1 MAHSFAAALAIPGG
15 QNPRICS
22 KEMYKNLGLEISSLP
37 YDAKREKV
45 LEFLRRHANCHVHL
59 TDLCNEIKFISLPT
73 LSRWLKEFRGSAEV
87 QPLVTA
93 LAAQG
98 MASNNFRQ
106 AIGGSHILGQARRL
120 SQPCEVATG
129 GGPVYSAGGR
139 PCIVHVTPGICF
151 QSAPSHPAT
160 PSNPVS

>member
-106 AIGGSHILGQARRL
+106 AFGGSQILGHARLR
-120 SQPCEVATG
+120 PCEFATG
-129 GGPVYSAGGR
+129 GGPVHFAGGS
-139 PCIVHVTPGICF
+139 PWTVPA
-151 QSAPSHPAT
+151 QSAAIYFQNAPFPST
-160 PSNPVS
+160 LTNQVS